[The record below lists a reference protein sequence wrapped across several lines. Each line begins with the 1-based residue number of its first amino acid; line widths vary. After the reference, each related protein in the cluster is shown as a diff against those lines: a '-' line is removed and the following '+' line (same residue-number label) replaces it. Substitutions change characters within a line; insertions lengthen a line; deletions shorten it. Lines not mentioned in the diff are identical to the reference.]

1 MDEGASSD
9 ARGSNCK
16 SRNFNQSITMK
27 TAKVVSVSPKGDYQL
42 RDGKTLYKFFVSMDN
57 GDSGEYS
64 SVKADQDKF
73 IVGQEAEYELTSTQ
87 YGNRIKPV
95 YNQGGFS
102 GGGYSKYSYSSGG
115 DDKQKLIVKQSCLK
129 AAVDLLKDKGN
140 ISTDVLKVADRFV
153 AWVLESDKKEDTT
166 YDNHFSSR
174 EEKIEAANAI
184 VNGTQGDDLPF

>member
-1 MDEGASSD
+1 
-9 ARGSNCK
+9 
-16 SRNFNQSITMK
+16 MK

-73 IVGQEAEYELTSTQ
+73 LVGQEAEYELNSTQ

-95 YNQGGFS
+95 YNQSGGFS
-102 GGGYSKYSYSSGG
+102 GGDYSKPSYSSGG
-115 DDKQKLIVKQSCLK
+115 DDKQKMIVKQSCLK
-129 AAVDLLKDKGN
+129 AAVELLKDKGAK
-140 ISTDVLKVADRFV
+140 STDVLKVADSFV
-153 AWVLESDKKEDTT
+153 AWVLEADKKEDTT

-174 EEKIEAANAI
+174 EEKIEVANAI

>member
-1 MDEGASSD
+1 
-9 ARGSNCK
+9 
-16 SRNFNQSITMK
+16 MK

-73 IVGQEAEYELTSTQ
+73 VVGQEAEYELTSTQ

-95 YNQGGFS
+95 YSQGGGFS
-102 GGGYSKYSYSSGG
+102 GGGYSKSSYSSGG
-115 DDKQKLIVKQSCLK
+115 DDKQRMIVKQSCLK
-129 AAVDLLKDKGN
+129 AAVDLLKDKGAK
-140 ISTDVLKVADRFV
+140 STDVLKVADSFV
-153 AWVLESDKKEDTT
+153 SWVMEEDKKETS

-174 EEKIEAANAI
+174 EEKIQVANAI
-184 VNGTQGDDLPF
+184 VNGSDDLPF

>member
-1 MDEGASSD
+1 
-9 ARGSNCK
+9 
-16 SRNFNQSITMK
+16 MK

-73 IVGQEAEYELTSTQ
+73 VVGQDAEYELTSTQ

-102 GGGYSKYSYSSGG
+102 GGGYAKSSYSSGG
-115 DDKQKLIVKQSCLK
+115 DDKQKMIVKQSCLK
-129 AAVDLLKDKGN
+129 AAVDLLKDKGAK
-140 ISTDVLKVADRFV
+140 STDVLKVADSFV

-166 YDNHFSSR
+166 YDNHFASR
-174 EEKIEAANAI
+174 EEKIETANAI
-184 VNGTQGDDLPF
+184 VNGQSDDLPF